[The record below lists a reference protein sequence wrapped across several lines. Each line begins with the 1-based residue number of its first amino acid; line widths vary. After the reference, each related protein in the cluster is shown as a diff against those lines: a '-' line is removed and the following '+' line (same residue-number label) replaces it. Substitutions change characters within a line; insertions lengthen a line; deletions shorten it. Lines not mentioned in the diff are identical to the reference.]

1 MSLNDMVRKV
11 TKRVEERSS
20 ESRSAYLRR
29 MRQDREDYPV
39 RKKLSCGNIA
49 HAVAGCVVAD
59 KKAMT
64 EGDKGNLAIITAYN
78 DMLSAHK
85 PFENYPGIIRE
96 AAREVGAT
104 AQVAAG
110 VPAMC
115 DGVTQ
120 GQPGMELS
128 LFSREIIAMSASVGL
143 SHNCFDAA
151 VFLGV
156 CDKIIPGLVIAA
168 ASFGHLP
175 AVFLPAGPMP
185 SGIPNDE
192 KSRIRQQFARG
203 EIGREELLQ
212 VEMSSYHSP
221 GTCTFYGTANTNQF
235 LMEIMG
241 LHMPGS
247 AFVNPGTLLR
257 EALTRAGAKR
267 ALDISALGK
276 HYTPVGDI
284 LDVRAFVNAIIG
296 LHATGGSTNLV
307 IHLCAMARA
316 AGIILDLEDFAD
328 LSGTTPLL
336 ARVYPNGIAD
346 VNHFHAAGGAA
357 YVIGELLDNGLLHG
371 DVNTVFGQGL
381 HLYTKKPYL
390 DDKGDVCWKDGS
402 KQSLNKD
409 IVRPVSEPFQENGG
423 LSRLRGN
430 LGTAVMKISAVSVE
444 RHIIEAPVK
453 VFHELAEVKQAFAN
467 KQLNRDCIVVVRFQ
481 GPRANGMPEL
491 HALTPILG
499 SVQDQGFKIALITDG
514 RMSGASGKVPAAIH
528 LSPEACD
535 NGAIAKLQDG
545 DVVRLDATRGSLDAL
560 VDESE
565 WAQRPSVFHDLSA
578 NRYGL
583 GRNLFSVFREHVGPA
598 DKGASAAI

>member
-1 MSLNDMVRKV
+1 MPLNDMVHKV

-20 ESRSAYLRR
+20 DSRSAYLRR
-29 MRQDREDYPV
+29 MLQDREDYPV

-59 KKAMT
+59 KRAMT

-85 PFENYPGIIRE
+85 PFENYPEIIRE

-192 KSRIRQQFARG
+192 KSKIRQQFARG

-212 VEMSSYHSP
+212 IEMSSYHSP
-221 GTCTFYGTANTNQF
+221 GTCTFYGTANTNQL

-247 AFVNPGTLLR
+247 AFVNPGTPLR
-257 EALTRAGAKR
+257 KALTRAGAKR
-267 ALDISALGK
+267 ALDISALGD
-276 HYTPVGDI
+276 HYAPVGDI
-284 LDVRAFVNAIIG
+284 LDARAFVNAIIG

-357 YVIGELLDNGLLHG
+357 YVIGELLDNGLLHS
-371 DVNTVFGQGL
+371 DVSTVFGQGL
-381 HLYTKKPYL
+381 HLYTKEPYL
-390 DDKGDVCWKDGS
+390 GDKGDVCWKDGP

-409 IVRPVSEPFQENGG
+409 VVRPVLKPFRENGG

-430 LGTAVMKISAVSVE
+430 LGTAVMKVSAVSVE
-444 RHIIEAPVK
+444 HHIIEAPVK

-499 SVQDQGFKIALITDG
+499 SIQDQGFKIALITDG

-528 LSPEACD
+528 LAPEACD

-545 DVVRLDATRGSLDAL
+545 DVVRLDATQGSLDAL

-565 WAQRPSVFHDLSA
+565 WAQRPSVSHDLSA
-578 NRYGL
+578 NRHGL